1 MSLILYSYWRSSAAY
16 RVRIALNHLGV
27 EHEVRPLA
35 LVGKDSD
42 RIRAEYRKLNPQG
55 LVPTLVDGEVV
66 LTQSLAIL
74 EYLAEKYPDPSLV
87 PEDPV
92 ARAHARQ
99 IAALICADIHPLN
112 NLRVMQYLENTLHA
126 DQETRDDWYRHW
138 IIEGFRALESLLK
151 PGAGPYCLGPD
162 ISIADL
168 CLIPQMYNAHRY
180 SVPLD
185 EFPTLTAIEEAC
197 LALDAFHKARPEN
210 QPGAPQ
216 TESKG

>member
-16 RVRIALNHLGV
+16 RVRIALNYLGL
-27 EHEVRPLA
+27 EHEVRSVG
-35 LVGKDSD
+35 LVKEGGEQHKTD
-42 RIRAEYRKLNPQG
+42 YRKLNPQG
-55 LVPTLVDGEVV
+55 LVPTLVDGEIV

-74 EYLAEKYPDPSLV
+74 EYLAEKHPVPDLL

-112 NLRVMQYLENTLHA
+112 NLRVMQYLEKVLHA

-138 IIEGFRALESLLK
+138 IIEGFRALETLLK
-151 PGAGPYCLGPD
+151 TGAGPYCLGSD
-162 ISIADL
+162 ISIADC
-168 CLIPQMYNAHRY
+168 CLIPQVYNAHRF

-185 EFPTLTAIEEAC
+185 EFPTLIAIEEAC
-197 LALDAFHKARPEN
+197 LALDAFDKARPEN
-210 QPGAPQ
+210 QADAP
-216 TESKG
+216 ESEG

>member
-16 RVRIALNHLGV
+16 RVRIALNYLGV

-42 RIRAEYRKLNPQG
+42 KVRAEYRKLNPQG

-74 EYLAEKYPDPSLV
+74 EYLAEKHPV
-87 PEDPV
+87 PALLPADPV

-99 IAALICADIHPLN
+99 VAALICADIHPLN
-112 NLRVMQYLENTLHA
+112 NLRVMQYLEHNLHT
-126 DQETRDDWYRHW
+126 DQETRDEWYRHW
-138 IIEGFRALESLLK
+138 IREGFRALETLLK
-151 PGAGPYCLGPD
+151 TGAGPYCLGED
-162 ISIADL
+162 ITIADC
-168 CLIPQMYNAHRY
+168 CLIPQMYNAHRF

-197 LALDAFHKARPEN
+197 LALDAFDRARPEN
-210 QPGAPQ
+210 QADAPEKQ
-216 TESKG
+216 